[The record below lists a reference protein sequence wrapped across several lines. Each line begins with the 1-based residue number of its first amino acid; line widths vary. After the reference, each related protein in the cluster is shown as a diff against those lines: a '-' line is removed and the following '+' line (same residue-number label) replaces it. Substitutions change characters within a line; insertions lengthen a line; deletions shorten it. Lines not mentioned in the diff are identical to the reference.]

1 MWKRDFALIKAMGA
15 NTVRL
20 YGWNATHDHKA
31 FLDAAH
37 DHGLMLIVRPDM
49 CCCAGDIRAILVIT
63 TIMLITIIITIMRPD
78 MCYCYCAIGHPCRCL
93 K

>member
-37 DHGLMLIVRPDM
+37 DHGLMLIVR
-49 CCCAGDIRAILVIT
+49 L
-63 TIMLITIIITIMRPD
+63 D
-78 MCYCYCAIGHPCRCL
+78 MCYCAGKSVPMLEMTASTRAFRR
-93 K
+93 